1 MNFLELGNINSTTR
15 SSNGHLSF
23 RELESRI
30 FKEEIRDSQDIKEN
44 VIRLAKIVKTR
55 SKK

>member
-44 VIRLAKIVKTR
+44 VIRLAKIVKNR